1 MKMHECYKTNHK
13 TMKKND
19 LIEHMAVRA
28 GISKASAQKALEAFM
43 EATAE
48 SLQKGNRVSLAGFGT
63 WSVYERSARM
73 GRNPKTNEPLA
84 IPTKNVIKFKA
95 SSQLT
100 NSLN

>member
-1 MKMHECYKTNHK
+1 
-13 TMKKND
+13 MKKND

-28 GISKASAQKALEAFM
+28 GISKKKKKKALEAFL

-48 SLQKGNRVSLAGFGT
+48 SLQNGNKVSLAGFGT

-84 IPTKNVIKFKA
+84 IAAKNTIKFKA
-95 SSQLT
+95 SSLLT